1 VELVDEEQDIL
12 VSYLSKLSQ
21 EVTCQGLGVV
31 ERRDMPDQIIH
42 LLFSKDVPMW
52 MLNPAKSGTAVEYG
66 CG

>member
-21 EVTCQGLGVV
+21 EVTCQGLGV
-31 ERRDMPDQIIH
+31 EKREMLDQIIH